1 MILPTKCLKPDMAL
15 LSIGAD
21 ILDQLH
27 EPLSVFEVW
36 ERMRANRQKIAPS
49 RPLSFDW
56 FVLALDLLY
65 AISAIDFSDGHL
77 HRGASTCH

>member
-15 LSIGAD
+15 LTIGAD
-21 ILDQLH
+21 ILDQLQ
-27 EPLSVFEVW
+27 EPRSVFEVW
-36 ERMRANRQKIAPS
+36 ERMRADRHKITPA

-65 AISAIDFSDGHL
+65 AISAIDFSDGRL
-77 HRGASTCH
+77 RRGARSCH